1 MNKYSVAG
9 AAIAFICLDVYLIK
23 TLRKVMNT
31 LDESSLT
38 LREARSSIHVLSLEA
53 KKLIHNANQVTVDVK
68 HRIKTVDPLLE
79 SASDVGEVIHS
90 VAESVKQAAGITGK
104 GESQTDLLHHSS
116 VPTMSHPLPAAS
128 VYIKSR

>member
-1 MNKYSVAG
+1 MNKYSIAG
-9 AAIAFICLDVYLIK
+9 AAIGFICLDVYLIK

-38 LREARSSIHVLSLEA
+38 LREARSSMQVLSLEA

-79 SASDVGEVIHS
+79 SAQDVGEVIHS
-90 VAESVKQAAGITGK
+90 VAESVKQAAGLPVKSSTH
-104 GESQTDLLHHSS
+104 TDTPLTSAHT
-116 VPTMSHPLPAAS
+116 VSHPVPAAS
-128 VYIKSR
+128 VYIKTR